1 MAGKLDGKVAL
12 VTGASSGIGWETAV
26 RLGWEG
32 AAVGVCY
39 RSDEDGAQEARS
51 AIEKAGGR
59 ATVIQGD
66 ISVEDDARRT
76 VQETLDAFGRIDVLV
91 NNAGMENQRPFLEM
105 SLEDWEKVVSVNLTG
120 AFLMS
125 REALRHMVD
134 AGSGVIVNMSSVHER
149 IPWPGFAH
157 YAAAKGGLKLL
168 TETLALEFAGRGVRV
183 NAVAPG
189 AIATPINRE
198 KLEDPGLQDKVE
210 RLIPQNRMGEPGDV
224 ASCVAFLA
232 SDEASYVTGATLFVD
247 GGLSLYPSFEE
258 GGI

>member
-1 MAGKLDGKVAL
+1 MAGRLDGKTAL
-12 VTGASSGIGWETAV
+12 VTGASSGIGWATAV
-26 RLGWEG
+26 RLGREG

-39 RSDEDGAQEARS
+39 RSDEDGAQEARH
-51 AIEKAGGR
+51 AIEEAGGR

-76 VQETLDAFGRIDVLV
+76 VREMLDTFGRVDILV

-105 SLEDWEKVVSVNLTG
+105 SLDDWEKVVSVNLTG

-134 AGSGVIVNMSSVHER
+134 NGGGVVVNMSSVHQR
-149 IPWPGFAH
+149 IPWPGYAH

-198 KLEDPGLQDKVE
+198 KLEDPDLQKTVD
-210 RLIPQNRMGEPGDV
+210 RLIPQNRMGEPEEV

-232 SDEASYVTGATLFVD
+232 SDEAAYVTGATLFVD